1 MTREDL
7 RPRRLWYQWD
17 AALDTLTA
25 YHVVV

>member
-1 MTREDL
+1 MSREDL
-7 RPRRLWYQWD
+7 RPRGLWYHLD